1 MTRTTTVRIG
11 RTTISV
17 TAGPKETV
25 RLWAALL
32 PYVLSSARRRARML
46 RELERIAP
54 AYGVSVQKTEERTED
69 Q

>member
-1 MTRTTTVRIG
+1 MIRTTTVRIG

-17 TAGPKETV
+17 TAAPKDTV
-25 RLWAALL
+25 RLWVALL
-32 PYVLSSARRRARML
+32 PYILSSARRRARMI

-54 AYGVSVQKTEERTED
+54 TYGVAVQKTEESD